1 MFTCS
6 PTLSTTFIS
15 HLSYYELLYFHFLK
29 LSSCFTLLE
38 LFLSISSLFST
49 MIENDFFNLHHFHL
63 LDLRF
68 SSRYMLDAWL
78 GSQQQLVWFSSLDL
92 WLLMVFL
99 LPCFLLCVD
108 LDILMIVLLYPN
120 SLGLGMEQS
129 RDLNNWYK
137 SPMLGKNMLDPF

>member
-15 HLSYYELLYFHFLK
+15 NLSYYELLYFYFLK

-49 MIENDFFNLHHFHL
+49 MIENDFFNLHHFHPL
-63 LDLRF
+63 NLRF
-68 SSRYMLDAWL
+68 SSRYMLDPWL
-78 GSQQQLVWFSSLDL
+78 GSYQQLVWFSSLDL

-99 LPCFLLCVD
+99 LPCFLFCAD
-108 LDILMIVLLYPN
+108 SDILMIVLHV
-120 SLGLGMEQS
+120 SQ
-129 RDLNNWYK
+129 
-137 SPMLGKNMLDPF
+137 